1 VLSHGCVPGVHARLG
16 PGYAG
21 GVAESDTVG
30 KDEAAR
36 GRLSSQ
42 ETIRG
47 PSGDRESPRID
58 VESTSRRPSDRDLAG
73 VLHEVSN
80 ALTVV
85 LGWIDRARSDIDA
98 PSGVEDALVIAATRA
113 RHARQIVRRAIG
125 ADVPDDTPASV
136 ASILAEAAK
145 GCEPE
150 AERGGVELRTS
161 LDPALEAA
169 HVPGTSVI
177 LQILTN
183 LLLNAV
189 AVSPARGSVLL
200 DASLDGPDDVVFGV
214 TDEGPGVPVE
224 RRANLLDAGVST
236 RAGGAGIGLRYAAK
250 LARESGG
257 SLSLVRA
264 EPSARFELRWP
275 RRPSSPPAPPHSTR
289 KPPTIFAGKRILVVE
304 DDDAVFDLLE
314 AALTSR
320 GAGVVH
326 ARTRAELAVALKTG
340 AVDAALCDLSPFGG
354 DITSALAEIRET
366 NPSVRLVLISGNVA
380 DLPGLPASFRVT
392 AVRKPFEIG
401 EIVAALTA

>member
-1 VLSHGCVPGVHARLG
+1 MAD
-16 PGYAG
+16 
-21 GVAESDTVG
+21 SDTG
-30 KDEAAR
+30 AM
-36 GRLSSQ
+36 
-42 ETIRG
+42 
-47 PSGDRESPRID
+47 DRENLRNDAEPTI
-58 VESTSRRPSDRDLAG
+58 RRPSDRDLAG

-85 LGWIDRARSDIDA
+85 LGWIDRARGEIDSM
-98 PSGVEDALVIAATRA
+98 PTVEDALTVAASRA

-125 ADVPDDTPASV
+125 ADVPDDAPASV

-150 AERGGVELRTS
+150 AKRGGVELRTS

-169 HVPGTSVI
+169 HLPGTSTI

-224 RRANLLDAGVST
+224 RRANLLDAGVTT
-236 RAGGAGIGLRYAAK
+236 RAGGAGIGLRYAAA

-257 SLSLVRA
+257 MLSLVRA

-275 RRPSSPPAPPHSTR
+275 RRPSSPPTPPRSSR
-289 KPPTIFAGKRILVVE
+289 KPAMVFAGKRFLVVE

-320 GAGVVH
+320 GATVVH
-326 ARTRAELAVALKTG
+326 ARTRAELAVALKSG
-340 AVDAALCDLSPFGG
+340 GVDAALCDLSPFGADVLG
-354 DITSALAEIRET
+354 ALGEIRET
-366 NPSVRLVLISGNVA
+366 NPGARIVLISGNVS
-380 DLPGLPASFRVT
+380 DLPGLPASFRAT